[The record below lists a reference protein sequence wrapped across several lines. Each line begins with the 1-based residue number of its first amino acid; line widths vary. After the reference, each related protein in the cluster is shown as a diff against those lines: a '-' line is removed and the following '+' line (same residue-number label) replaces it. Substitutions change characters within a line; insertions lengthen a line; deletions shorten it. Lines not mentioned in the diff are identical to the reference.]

1 MDTITCAQIANY
13 LDVDFHGPDIT
24 FNSVS
29 IDTRTLQPGALFVA
43 IKGKNFDGHDYL
55 DEAIKRGAVG
65 VMVSKPYTAN
75 VSVIQVADTLWAYGQ
90 IAAMYRS
97 KFKIPTVGITGSCG
111 KTTVTSMVTS
121 ILRQVGNVLAPAG
134 SFNNEIGL
142 PQTLLQLAPQHE
154 FGVFEMGARKAGD
167 IKYLME
173 LVNPSV
179 VLVNNV
185 APVHTETFV
194 DVDGVAAAK
203 GEIYEYLQPHG
214 TAIINVDDVYAPY
227 WLSKLKTQNIIT
239 FGLEHAADIT
249 CAYIVEEHHRI
260 KMELVTDLGTIQ
272 VLLPLLGLQ
281 NVSNALAAAAIAR
294 ALDVSLEDIKAGLE
308 AFKTVTR
315 RLEVKAGKH
324 GAKLIDDSYNANP
337 VAMKHAIDVLSKQ
350 SGRKI
355 LVIADMVELGSQ
367 SMQRH
372 KAVGEQAKHAGVDVL
387 LAYGDLARLAVE
399 EFGANAK
406 FYADKNELI
415 NDLTAMLDSNTV
427 VLLKGSNAM
436 RVNDIV
442 NTIIQD

>member
-1 MDTITCAQIANY
+1 MGIITCAQIANY
-13 LDVDFHGPDIT
+13 LDVDFNGPNAE

-55 DEAIKRGAVG
+55 EEAIKLGAAG
-65 VMVSKPYTAN
+65 VMVSKPLTAS
-75 VSVIQVADTLWAYGQ
+75 VSVIQVPDTLWAYGQ

-111 KTTVTSMVTS
+111 KTTVTGMITS

-142 PQTLLQLAPQHE
+142 PQTLLQLSPQHE
-154 FGVFEMGARKAGD
+154 FGVFEMGARKTGD

-179 VLVNNV
+179 VLINNV
-185 APVHTETFV
+185 APVHTETFG
-194 DVDGVAAAK
+194 DIDGVAAAK

-214 TAIINVDDVYAPY
+214 TAIINVDDVYAPF
-227 WLSKLKTQNIIT
+227 WLTKLKTQNIIT

-260 KMELVTDLGTIQ
+260 KMELVTDIGTIQ

-294 ALDVSLEDIKAGLE
+294 ALDVGLEDIKAGLE
-308 AFKTVTR
+308 SFKTVTR
-315 RLEVKAGKH
+315 RLEIKAGKQ

-337 VAMKHAIDVLSKQ
+337 VAMQYAIDVLAKQ

-355 LVIADMVELGSQ
+355 LVIADMVEIGSQ
-367 SMQRH
+367 SEERH
-372 KAVGEQAKHAGVDVL
+372 KAVGQQAKIAGVDVL

-406 FYADKNELI
+406 FYADKNELV
-415 NDLTAMLDSNTV
+415 NDLTAMLNSNTV

-436 RVNDIV
+436 RMNDIV